1 MRKKILIVAMGNSIH
16 TIRWVSALAKQDYDV
31 HVFNSFTIPNANY
44 CEKYPTGVSLYNFE
58 VNSRKYIKQC
68 LRHPIK
74 GIKALRHFSIDNL
87 IGAFSDD
94 IRSED
99 IKRLA
104 KLINEND
111 FAIVHTLHTQTS
123 AALYLEAMNLV
134 NKDWPVWINTVW
146 GSDLYLHQWI
156 PESRKMLNRILPKI
170 DFYWGEGYRDYE
182 LARSMGFVG
191 EFLTPVPAFG
201 GFDIEQLE
209 RLESV
214 EPSKRKKIL
223 VKGYMN
229 VVGRAENAFHALE
242 RCVDLLSDY
251 EIVIFSYDSAIIL
264 TIGSIFSNKY
274 GIPVV
279 SIAGISYEEILKLHM
294 SARIS
299 IMLST
304 SDGLPASFAESM
316 ACGDFPIH
324 SNSAMCD
331 EWIEDGK
338 TALIVD
344 PGDVNDI
351 AIAIRRAL
359 IDDELVDRAAVENRE
374 TIKKRMDINVIN
386 EQMARAYEEVL
397 TKK

>member
-16 TIRWVSALAKQDYDV
+16 TIRWVSALVKLDYEV
-31 HVFNSFTIPNANY
+31 HLFNSFTIPNANY
-44 CEKYPTGVSLYNFE
+44 GEKYPEGVLLYNFE
-58 VNSRKYIKQC
+58 TNFSKYIRQC

-74 GIKALRHFSIDNL
+74 AIKVLKNFSVDNF
-87 IGAFSDD
+87 IYAFSND
-94 IRSED
+94 IRNATV
-99 IKRLA
+99 KKMV
-104 KLINEND
+104 KLLNERD

-123 AALYLEAMNLV
+123 AALYLEAMDLV
-134 NKDWPVWINTVW
+134 NKDCPVWINTVW

-156 PESRKMLNRILPKI
+156 PESRKVLNRILPKI

-182 LARSMGFVG
+182 LARSMGFTG

-209 RLESV
+209 RLESI

-242 RCVDLLSDY
+242 RCVDLLTEY
-251 EIVIFSYDSAIIL
+251 EIVIFSYENEIIL
-264 TIGSIFSNKY
+264 TIGNIFSNKY
-274 GIPVV
+274 GIPVTSV
-279 SIAGISYEEILKLHM
+279 AGISYEEILKLHM
-294 SARIS
+294 SARLS

-304 SDGLPASFAESM
+304 SDGLPAAFTESM

-324 SNSAMCD
+324 GNGAMCD
-331 EWIEDGK
+331 EWIENGR

-351 AIAIRRAL
+351 ATAIRKAL
-359 IDDELVDRAAVENRE
+359 VDDELVDSAAIANRE
-374 TIKKRMDINVIN
+374 IIKRRMDNNVIN
-386 EQMARAYEEVL
+386 EQIAKVYEEVL
-397 TKK
+397 EK